1 MASDLD
7 PHLSA
12 ADNSER
18 RQPHGPRGLADVRRL
33 NLRRVLAEIR
43 DRPEV
48 TRKELVSAT
57 ALNRVTVLDLVA
69 DLHERRLI
77 GEQPA
82 PSTGRSGRPAT
93 RLSLDDEHL
102 VVAALEINVDRISI
116 LCSTLQ
122 LRVVHEEFVERAGE
136 GLAPENV
143 VGLAADCVN
152 RARYALAKEGRE
164 LVRVSVGVPAF
175 IDHRSGTVLT
185 ALSFGWND
193 VPVVELLQQ
202 ATGGELEF
210 TLDRLANL
218 AIREERA
225 AEGLASASGLVVLYG
240 DMGVGGAFQKGGVI
254 LRGDSG
260 SGAEFGHITVDS
272 EGPRC
277 YCGNRGCLEMY
288 VGIRPL
294 ATELGILEDGE
305 SGVAQQVLALLEAD
319 DSEARSAARAQAS
332 WLARALWTLQTIFD
346 PRTLILGGHLS
357 VLGRAMSPLLEE
369 ELSAHQGGR
378 RIDLRF
384 SRTGADS
391 VLSGGV
397 RAARDD
403 LLEAPWSV

>member
-1 MASDLD
+1 MAHDPD
-7 PHLSA
+7 PHLNA
-12 ADNSER
+12 ADSPQWR
-18 RQPHGPRGLADVRRL
+18 RSRGPRGLADVRRL

-43 DRPEV
+43 DRPGV

-69 DLHERRLI
+69 DLHERKLI
-77 GEQPA
+77 AEHPA

-93 RLSLDDEHL
+93 GLSLDDEHL
-102 VVAALEINVDRISI
+102 VIAALEVNVDRIRI

-122 LRVVHEEFVERAGE
+122 LRIVHEEVVELVGE
-136 GLAPENV
+136 ELAPDNV
-143 VGLAADCVN
+143 IALAAACVHRARDALAAD
-152 RARYALAKEGRE
+152 GRE
-164 LVRVSVGVPAF
+164 LVRVCVGLPAF

-185 ALSFGWND
+185 ALSFGWSR

-202 ATGGELEF
+202 ASGSELTF

-225 AEGLASASGLVVLYG
+225 VEGLGSATGIVLLYG
-240 DMGVGGAFQKGGVI
+240 DMGVGGAFEKGGVV

-260 SGAEFGHITVDS
+260 SGAEFGHITVDTA
-272 EGPRC
+272 GPWC

-288 VGIRPL
+288 VGVRPL

-305 SGVAQQVLALLEAD
+305 SGVAQQVLGLLEAED
-319 DSEARSAARAQAS
+319 PAAQSAARAQAP

-346 PRTLILGGHLS
+346 PGTVILGGHLAMMA
-357 VLGRAMSPLLEE
+357 RAMTPRLDE

-384 SRTGADS
+384 SRTGTGS

-403 LLEAPWSV
+403 LLDAPWAT